1 MDAGPIRRR
10 GFRRRQTAVRP
21 AGGALLLALAVLF
34 AASLLTVCVLDTTTL
49 ELAAHRRQVAYE
61 QALLLAQAAVHALVA
76 ELDVDPNFA
85 GPLTQGVLGQ
95 DDAYQ
100 GVILERDGDLV
111 VIQGAGSAGGFT
123 RRVTAK
129 VQL

>member
-1 MDAGPIRRR
+1 MDARQKRRR
-10 GFRRRQTAVRP
+10 GFRRPQAAARP
-21 AGGALLLALAVLF
+21 AGVALLLALAVLF

-49 ELAAHRRQVAYE
+49 ELAALRRQVAYE
-61 QALLLAQAAVHALVA
+61 QALLLAQAAVHAVVS

-85 GPLTQGVLGQ
+85 GPIAQGQLGQ

-100 GVILERDGDLV
+100 GVILEREGDVV